1 MTYVEWHKKLGNG
14 AIVDE
19 ILDWAVSK
27 SNEIFLEES
36 LRKLNKTTGTNC
48 PIYTVLKNATYMVL

>member
-36 LRKLNKTTGTNC
+36 LRKTK
-48 PIYTVLKNATYMVL
+48 